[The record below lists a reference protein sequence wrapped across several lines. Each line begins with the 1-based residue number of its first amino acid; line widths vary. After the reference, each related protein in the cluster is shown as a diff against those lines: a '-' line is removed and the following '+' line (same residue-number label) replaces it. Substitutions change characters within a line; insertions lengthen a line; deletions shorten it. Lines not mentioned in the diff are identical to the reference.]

1 MFENLTEK
9 LQRTFKNLR
18 GQGKL
23 TDEHLDTAL
32 AEIRE
37 ALLEGDVNVGV
48 ADELLANIRAKA
60 IGSEVMLQLSP
71 DQQVVKVVR
80 DELAA
85 MLGKHAKP
93 IFASRPPSVW
103 MIVGL
108 QGSGKT
114 TTTGKL
120 AKWLSQHGHRPL
132 VVSTDVY
139 RPAAREQLAQVAKA
153 VGTAI
158 WPGTGTD
165 KPLEIVKGAIKEE
178 KLSASDVVLV
188 DTAGRLHFDDDL
200 MNELSMLKKELQPSE
215 MLFIADSMIGQD
227 AGRSAG
233 EFHKRLGLT
242 GVILTKLDG
251 DARGGA
257 ALSIGKVTGAPVKFV
272 GLGEKYEALEAFYPE
287 RIVSRVLGMGDL
299 MSLIERVEQTVDK
312 KVAAD
317 LERKLRKEDFTLEDF
332 RDQLKQIRKMGP
344 LEKIVDMLPKMGPLQ
359 NLPKDAKVDE
369 GQLTRVEAIINSMT
383 NQERRDH
390 NVIDG
395 KRRKRIAKG
404 SGTTVQDV
412 NTVLKQYL
420 QMRTMMKQYGA
431 MAARAKMKGV
441 HPDGQY
447 KPVEKIGQWIE
458 HLQFPHRQKCGGAK
472 KHAQQ
477 SIRKERSH
485 AHEKLSLEI
494 FCLLVDDVARRIS
507 KPEKANVEYL
517 QLEQPAEKQ
526 VPRLVNNH
534 ARKRQRRNHRPRN
547 EKHPRLLLLPRR
559 LSAAD
564 SAVVFGLTNN
574 LPAFEPVAVA
584 LRKLVEN
591 LQ

>member
-9 LQRTFKNLR
+9 LQRAFKNLR

-23 TDEHLDTAL
+23 TEEHLDAAL
-32 AEIRE
+32 GEIRE

-48 ADELLANIRAKA
+48 ADELLVNIRKQA

-71 DQQVVKVVR
+71 DQQVLKVVR
-80 DELAA
+80 DELTAL
-85 MLGKHAKP
+85 LGKHAKP
-93 IFASRPPSVW
+93 LFASRPPSVW

-153 VGTAI
+153 VGTAL
-158 WPGTGTD
+158 WPGAGTD
-165 KPLEIVKGAIKEE
+165 KPLEIVKGAIKEA
-178 KLSASDVVLV
+178 KLSASDVILV
-188 DTAGRLHFDDDL
+188 DTAGRLHIDDGL
-200 MNELSMLKKELQPSE
+200 MNELGMLKKELQPSE
-215 MLFIADSMIGQD
+215 ILFIADAMIGQD
-227 AGRSAG
+227 AVRSAG

-257 ALSIGKVTGAPVKFV
+257 ALSISKVSGAPVKFV
-272 GLGEKYEALEAFYPE
+272 GLGEKYDALEGFYPE

-299 MSLIERVEQTVDK
+299 LSLIERAEQAVDRK
-312 KVAAD
+312 AAEE
-317 LERKLRKEDFTLEDF
+317 LERKLRKSEFTLEDF
-332 RDQLKQIRKMGP
+332 RDQLKQVRKMGP
-344 LEKIVDMLPKMGPLQ
+344 LDQIMDMLPKMGPLA
-359 NLPKDAKVDE
+359 NLPKDATVDDKKLK
-369 GQLTRVEAIINSMT
+369 QVEAIINSMT
-383 NQERRDH
+383 NEERRDH

-431 MAARAKMKGV
+431 MAARSKMKGL
-441 HPDGQY
+441 G
-447 KPVEKIGQWIE
+447 
-458 HLQFPHRQKCGGAK
+458 
-472 KHAQQ
+472 
-477 SIRKERSH
+477 
-485 AHEKLSLEI
+485 KLSGM
-494 FCLLVDDVARRIS
+494 S
-507 KPEKANVEYL
+507 
-517 QLEQPAEKQ
+517 
-526 VPRLVNNH
+526 
-534 ARKRQRRNHRPRN
+534 
-547 EKHPRLLLLPRR
+547 
-559 LSAAD
+559 
-564 SAVVFGLTNN
+564 
-574 LPAFEPVAVA
+574 
-584 LRKLVEN
+584 
-591 LQ
+591 

>member
-165 KPLEIVKGAIKEE
+165 KPLEIVKGAIKEA

-188 DTAGRLHFDDDL
+188 DTAGRLHIDDDL
-200 MNELSMLKKELQPSE
+200 MN
-215 MLFIADSMIGQD
+215 GQD
-227 AGRSAG
+227 AVRSAG

-272 GLGEKYEALEAFYPE
+272 GLGEKYDALEGFYPE
-287 RIVSRVLGMGDL
+287 RIVSRVLGMGDI
-299 MSLIERVEQTVDK
+299 MSLIERAEQTVDRK
-312 KVAAD
+312 TAAE
-317 LERKLRKEDFTLEDF
+317 LERKLRKSEFTLEDF
-332 RDQLKQIRKMGP
+332 REQLKQVGKLGH
-344 LEKIVDMLPKMGPLQ
+344 LEQIVDMLPKMGPLQ
-359 NLPKDAKVDE
+359 NIPKDAKVDE

-431 MAARAKMKGV
+431 MAARTKMKGL
-441 HPDGQY
+441 G
-447 KPVEKIGQWIE
+447 
-458 HLQFPHRQKCGGAK
+458 
-472 KHAQQ
+472 
-477 SIRKERSH
+477 
-485 AHEKLSLEI
+485 KL
-494 FCLLVDDVARRIS
+494 AG
-507 KPEKANVEYL
+507 
-517 QLEQPAEKQ
+517 
-526 VPRLVNNH
+526 
-534 ARKRQRRNHRPRN
+534 
-547 EKHPRLLLLPRR
+547 
-559 LSAAD
+559 LS
-564 SAVVFGLTNN
+564 
-574 LPAFEPVAVA
+574 
-584 LRKLVEN
+584 
-591 LQ
+591 

>member
-9 LQRTFKNLR
+9 LQRAFKNLR
-18 GQGKL
+18 GQGRH
-23 TDEHLDTAL
+23 TEEHLGAAL

-37 ALLEGDVNVGV
+37 ALLEGDVSVGG
-48 ADELLANIRAKA
+48 AEKLLANIRKNS

-80 DELAA
+80 DELTTL
-85 MLGKHAKP
+85 LGKHANP
-93 IFASRPPSVW
+93 HFPRRPLPVW

-158 WPGTGTD
+158 WPGAGTD
-165 KPLEIVKGAIKEE
+165 KPLEIVKGAIKEA
-178 KLSASDVVLV
+178 KLSASDVILV
-188 DTAGRLHFDDDL
+188 DTAGRLHIDDDL

-227 AGRSAG
+227 AVRSAG

-272 GLGEKYEALEAFYPE
+272 GLGEKYEALEGFYPE
-287 RIVSRVLGMGDL
+287 RIVSRVLGMGDI
-299 MSLIERVEQTVDK
+299 MSLIERAEQTLDRK
-312 KVAAD
+312 AAAE
-317 LERKLRKEDFTLEDF
+317 LERKLRREEFTLEDF
-332 RDQLKQIRKMGP
+332 RDQLKQVRKMGP
-344 LEKIVDMLPKMGPLQ
+344 LEQLVDMLPKMGPLAK
-359 NLPKDAKVDE
+359 LPKDAQVDE
-369 GQLTRVEAIINSMT
+369 KKLKQVEAIINSMT
-383 NQERRDH
+383 NEERRDH

-431 MAARAKMKGV
+431 MAARSKMKGL
-441 HPDGQY
+441 G
-447 KPVEKIGQWIE
+447 
-458 HLQFPHRQKCGGAK
+458 
-472 KHAQQ
+472 
-477 SIRKERSH
+477 
-485 AHEKLSLEI
+485 KL
-494 FCLLVDDVARRIS
+494 AG
-507 KPEKANVEYL
+507 
-517 QLEQPAEKQ
+517 
-526 VPRLVNNH
+526 
-534 ARKRQRRNHRPRN
+534 
-547 EKHPRLLLLPRR
+547 
-559 LSAAD
+559 LS
-564 SAVVFGLTNN
+564 
-574 LPAFEPVAVA
+574 
-584 LRKLVEN
+584 
-591 LQ
+591 

>member
-23 TDEHLDTAL
+23 TEEHLDAAL
-32 AEIRE
+32 AEIRD

-48 ADELLANIRAKA
+48 ADELLANIRKQAL
-60 IGSEVMLQLSP
+60 GSEVMLQLSP
-71 DQQVVKVVR
+71 DQQVVKVGR
-80 DELAA
+80 DELSA
-85 MLGKHAKP
+85 MLANPPKP

-158 WPGTGTD
+158 WPGAGTD
-165 KPLEIVKGAIKEE
+165 KPLEIVKGAIKEA
-178 KLSASDVVLV
+178 KLSASDVILV
-188 DTAGRLHFDDDL
+188 DTAGRLHIDDDL
-200 MNELSMLKKELQPSE
+200 MNELSVLKKELQPSE

-227 AGRSAG
+227 AVRSAG

-242 GVILTKLDG
+242 GVILTKVDR

-272 GLGEKYEALEAFYPE
+272 GLGEKYDALEAFYPK
-287 RIVSRVLGMGDL
+287 RIVSRVLGMGDIL
-299 MSLIERVEQTVDK
+299 SLIERAESAFDK
-312 KVAAD
+312 KTAME
-317 LERKLRKEDFTLEDF
+317 LERKLRKEEFTLEDF

-344 LEKIVDMLPKMGPLQ
+344 LDQLVDMLPKVGPLQ
-359 NLPKDAKVDE
+359 NLPKDAQVDE
-369 GQLTRVEAIINSMT
+369 KKLKQVEAIINSMT

-395 KRRKRIAKG
+395 KRRKRIAAG
-404 SGTTVQDV
+404 SGTSVQDV
-412 NTVLKQYL
+412 NSV
-420 QMRTMMKQYGA
+420 
-431 MAARAKMKGV
+431 V
-441 HPDGQY
+441 
-447 KPVEKIGQWIE
+447 
-458 HLQFPHRQKCGGAK
+458 K
-472 KHAQQ
+472 KYMQITQLMQQ
-477 SIRKERSH
+477 SG
-485 AHEKLSLEI
+485 
-494 FCLLVDDVARRIS
+494 D
-507 KPEKANVEYL
+507 
-517 QLEQPAEKQ
+517 
-526 VPRLVNNH
+526 
-534 ARKRQRRNHRPRN
+534 
-547 EKHPRLLLLPRR
+547 
-559 LSAAD
+559 
-564 SAVVFGLTNN
+564 
-574 LPAFEPVAVA
+574 
-584 LRKLVEN
+584 
-591 LQ
+591 